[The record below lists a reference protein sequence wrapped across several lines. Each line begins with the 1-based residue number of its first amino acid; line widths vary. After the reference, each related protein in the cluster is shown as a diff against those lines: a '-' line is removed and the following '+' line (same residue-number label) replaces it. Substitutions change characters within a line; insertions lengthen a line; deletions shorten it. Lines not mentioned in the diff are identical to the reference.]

1 MRLFWT
7 ALGFINVALGLVGL
21 LLPVMPT
28 TIFLI
33 IAAWCFAKGSP
44 QRLEWLLAH
53 ARFGPLLRD
62 WRERG
67 AIPRRAKRLAIG
79 MMSLSYIVTFLSVSS
94 SPVRVLVAGILIS
107 VSAYILTR
115 PDA

>member
-21 LLPVMPT
+21 LLPIMPT

-44 QRLEWLLAH
+44 QQLEWLMAH

-67 AIPRRAKRLAIG
+67 AIPRRSKLLAIG
-79 MMSLSYIVTFLSVSS
+79 MISLSYIVTFLSVGSG
-94 SPVRVLVAGILIS
+94 PVRILVAAILLG
-107 VSAYILTR
+107 VSAYIVTR